1 MDRDDLAARYLRFA
15 EVEAAVASPHYA
27 ALARAVAADPVVLD
41 LLLDLPRTKRQPNL
55 LFAVLRL
62 LGGVPADGA
71 ELHDRVV
78 ADEERVRAEVLAR
91 ATQTNEPARA
101 ASLLPAL
108 ARVEGPLALVEV
120 GCSAGLLLQLDRYG
134 YAYRTATGVHRV
146 RPDAGLVLEC
156 SVDGSVALPDDVP
169 QVVHR
174 VGVDRNPLDPADPD
188 TVAWLRALVWP
199 GPQEQARL
207 ARLGPALELAAAHPH
222 ERVTG
227 DLVEQLPGVLAGLP
241 AGATPVVLA
250 SMTLVYLDDDARA
263 GFADATAGVR
273 VVAAEAPGVVVDV
286 PPDPHGRVVVSL
298 DGEPLLLAAPH
309 GGAVTAV

>member
-1 MDRDDLAARYLRFA
+1 MDRDDLAARYRRFA
-15 EVEAAVASPHYA
+15 DVEAAVASPQYA
-27 ALARAVAADPVVLD
+27 ALARAVAEDPLVLD
-41 LLLDLPRTKRQPNL
+41 LLLDLPRIKRQPNL
-55 LFAVLRL
+55 LLAVLRL

-71 ELHDRVV
+71 QLHDRVA
-78 ADEERVRAEVLAR
+78 ADGDRIRAEILTR

-134 YAYRTATGVHRV
+134 YRYATAAGEHRV
-146 RPDAGLVLEC
+146 GRQDGLLVDC
-156 SVDGSVALPDDVP
+156 TVDGELALPADVP

-174 VGVDRNPLDPADPD
+174 VGIDRNPLDPADPD

-199 GPQEQARL
+199 GPQHDARL
-207 ARLGPALELAAAHPH
+207 ARLDPALALAAAHPH

-227 DLVEQLPGVLAGLP
+227 DLVEELPGVLAGLP
-241 AGATPVVLA
+241 DGATPVVLA

-263 GFADATAGVR
+263 GFAEATAGVH
-273 VVAAEAPGVVVDV
+273 VLAAEAPGVVVDV
-286 PPDPHGRVVVSL
+286 RPDPHDRVVVSL
-298 DGEPLLLAAPH
+298 DGEPLHLAAPH
-309 GGAVTAV
+309 GGAITPL

>member
-1 MDRDDLAARYLRFA
+1 MDRDDLAARYRRFA
-15 EVEAAVASPHYA
+15 DVEAAVASPHYA
-27 ALARAVAADPVVLD
+27 ALARAVAEDPLVLD
-41 LLLDLPRTKRQPNL
+41 LLLDLPRIKRQPNL

-71 ELHDRVV
+71 ELHDRVA
-78 ADEERVRAEVLAR
+78 ADADRIQAEVLAR

-108 ARVEGPLALVEV
+108 ARVPGPLALVEV

-134 YAYRTATGVHRV
+134 YAYRTAAGVHRV
-146 RPDAGLVLEC
+146 GPQDGLVLDC
-156 SVDGSVALPDDVP
+156 AVDGDVP
-169 QVVHR
+169 LPGDVPEIAHR
-174 VGVDRNPLDPADPD
+174 VGIDRNPLDPADPD

-199 GPQEQARL
+199 GPQHDARL
-207 ARLGPALELAAAHPH
+207 ARLDPALALAAAHPH

-241 AGATPVVLA
+241 DGATPVVLA
-250 SMTLVYLDDDARA
+250 SMTLLYLDDDARA
-263 GFADATAGVR
+263 RFAEATAGVH
-273 VVAAEAPGVVVDV
+273 VLTAESPGVVVDV
-286 PPDPHGRVVVSL
+286 PADGSDRVVVAL

-309 GGAVTAV
+309 GGAVGAV